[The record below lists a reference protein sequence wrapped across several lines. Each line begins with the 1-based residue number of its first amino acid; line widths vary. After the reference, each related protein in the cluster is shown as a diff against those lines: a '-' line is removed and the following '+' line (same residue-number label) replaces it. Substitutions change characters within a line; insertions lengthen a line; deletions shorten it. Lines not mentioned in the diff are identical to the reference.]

1 MAATADDTD
10 IGYGTLF
17 KKKTGPAAYTTL
29 AEVVEFEPPETTIDS
44 VEMTHMTSPER
55 WREYK
60 PGLKDAGETTLTY
73 NLIPGV
79 ADDDVVTDAIE
90 AGGLSEWQIEYPNG
104 ATLDVKGFFTSHS
117 RATPLEDRMTG
128 AATFKISGKPVLT
141 PAAP

>member
-1 MAATADDTD
+1 MAATADETD

-17 KKKTGPAAYTTL
+17 KKKTAADTYTTL

-44 VEMTHMTSPER
+44 VEFTHMTSPDR
-55 WREYK
+55 WREFK

-90 AGGLSEWQIEYPNG
+90 TGGLSEWQIEYPNG
-104 ATLDVKGFFTSHS
+104 ATLDIKGFFPSHS
-117 RATPLEDRMTG
+117 RATPLDDKMTG
-128 AATFKISGKPVLT
+128 AATFRISGKPVLT
-141 PAAP
+141 PAAG